1 MKTFKYLTYAFAA
14 VLASAMS
21 ACSVSEPYVPGEQ
34 PDGAQIYFSSETP
47 TEYDLEED
55 VTSITI
61 KVMRVNADEQKEVEI
76 LADIDASEASL
87 FTFPSSVSFSSGE
100 KEADY
105 VISFK
110 RDQMT
115 DGTEYKINLLINDPD
130 NTTPYGLSTIGITLT
145 PWPWQLLGTGKYRDD
160 WFTSMWSVDPGVEV
174 DVKIYESKSTKGLYM
189 VEDMFGWNFLTAFF
203 EGTQSQ
209 ILGAGYIKSY
219 TPTNITFD
227 CTDPDNVIVPL
238 QKTGIVDGSSNN
250 LGELCIA
257 LLQGGIGTLKDGAI
271 TFSTGSL
278 FMGNEE
284 MYGATANNSGL
295 FRVLLPGAEVS
306 DYSLSAE
313 YAGMRVEADNETASA
328 VIDFTYGA
336 DVAGI
341 SYAFILGEKTEEE
354 TQGYIQGI
362 VDGTLENVQTISELD
377 SDGGSISVEARLD
390 AGFYTLVAVPSDA
403 SGEAVAESATSYAF
417 YFPAM
422 EGAIPDCD
430 IKCALYP
437 VSEYPDAADYVSQ
450 CPDQTSIVYEMSG
463 SNIKSLTG
471 TLISTSALDA
481 ALSYGFTVEEVMAA
495 NGMDFSKMIETI
507 NSGEKYWDI
516 FINLDSGAPYTLLVS
531 AENTYGK
538 KATARFD
545 ITTATYP
552 YSGTL
557 KTGNYRMTC
566 TIAGGA
572 SDGSD
577 FTSENI
583 LTIVPTQDNDTEF
596 VVSNLGANNGMSWNA
611 KYDPSAST
619 LTLDGTMLGL
629 ESKGSMFGGWV
640 TGDYLSAY
648 AVVSYF
654 DDSAQ
659 DVIDDPVV
667 FKVDQSG
674 KLSELTTNVEIM
686 FGTLS
691 GNQVSPVGTVAVFH
705 TGITSIAEYTESTSA
720 ARRSSVR
727 TDIQL
732 PQRNLLQGGLCFR
745 NTEPYLTMGIVPGPD
760 DETLKTLD
768 VESNVCE
775 PLAEN
780 GTLHMHTQSTA
791 AFSFMK

>member
-14 VLASAMS
+14 VLASVMS

-55 VTSITI
+55 VTSLTI
-61 KVMRVNADEQKEVEI
+61 KIMRVNADEQKEVDV
-76 LADIDASEASL
+76 LADIDASQASL
-87 FTFPSSVSFSSGE
+87 FTFPSSVTFSSGE

-115 DGTEYKINLLINDPD
+115 DGSEYKISLLINDPE
-130 NTTPYGLSTIGITLT
+130 NTTPYGLSTISITLT
-145 PWPWQLLGTGKYRDD
+145 PWPWELLGTGKYRDD
-160 WFTSMWSVDPGVEV
+160 WFTAMWNVDPGVEV
-174 DVKIYESKSTKGLYM
+174 DVQIYESKSTKGLYM
-189 VEDMFGWNFLTAFF
+189 VEDMFGWNFMTEFF
-203 EGTQSQ
+203 GGTQNQ
-209 ILGAGYIKSY
+209 ILSAGYVKSY

-227 CTDPDNVIVPL
+227 CTDPNNVILPL
-238 QKTGIVDGSSNN
+238 QKTGIVDGSQNN
-250 LGELCIA
+250 LGDLCIA
-257 LLQGGIGTLKDGAI
+257 LLQGGTGTLKDGAI
-271 TFSTGSL
+271 TFTTGSL

-284 MYGATANNSGL
+284 MYGATANNSGM
-295 FRVLLPGAEVS
+295 FRILLPGAEVS

-341 SYAFILGEKTEEE
+341 SYAFILGEKTDEE
-354 TQGYIQGI
+354 TQEYIQGI
-362 VDGTLENVQTISELD
+362 VDGTLENVQKISELD
-377 SDGGSISVEARLD
+377 SDAGSISIEARLD
-390 AGFYTLVAVPSDA
+390 AGFYTLIAVPSNA
-403 SGEAVAESATSYAF
+403 SGETIAESAATYSF

-422 EGAIPDCD
+422 GGAIPDCD

-437 VSEYPDAADYVSQ
+437 VSGYQDAAEYASKY
-450 CPDQTSIVYEMSG
+450 PDQTSLVYEVSG

-471 TLISTSALDA
+471 TLINTSALETA
-481 ALSYGFTVEEVMAA
+481 MAYGFTVEEIIAA
-495 NGMDFSKMIETI
+495 NSMDLSKAIETI

-538 KATARFD
+538 KASGRFD

-583 LTIVPTQDNDTEF
+583 LSIVPTEGSETKF
-596 VVSNLGANNGMSWNA
+596 IVSDLGVNNGLSWNA
-611 KYDPSAST
+611 VYDKSTST
-619 LTLDGTMLGL
+619 LTVDGTMQGL
-629 ESKGSMFGGWV
+629 ESQGNMFGGWV
-640 TGDYLSAY
+640 TGDLLTAY

-654 DDSAQ
+654 DDSSE
-659 DVIDDPVV
+659 DIINDPVV

-686 FGTLS
+686 YGTLS
-691 GNQVSPVGTVAVFH
+691 GNKVTPVGTVAVFH
-705 TGITSIAEYTESTSA
+705 TGITSIAEYTESTS
-720 ARRSSVR
+720 SVR
-727 TDIQL
+727 KSSAMAGFQL
-732 PQRNLLQGGLCFR
+732 PQGNLLQSGPYFR
-745 NTEPYLTMGIVPGPD
+745 NMEPCSTLGIEPASADGA
-760 DETLKTLD
+760 LKTLD
-768 VESNVCE
+768 VKSNVCE
-775 PLAEN
+775 PLAEG
-780 GTLHMHTQSTA
+780 GTLQMHTQSTA
-791 AFSFMK
+791 VFSFMK